1 MNSYR
6 EHQSGLAIVE
16 FTVVSSALLLMLF
29 GIISFGYYMFS
40 LQMVN
45 EITRKA
51 ARLASV
57 CYVTDSADIN
67 TLVID
72 SNAPSDFTTS
82 HLVIE
87 YLDESGGVV
96 TGDLEDEDTF
106 TSIRFV
112 RAKVEN
118 YDYQFISLFNYL
130 GNNGLVSVPS
140 FETTLPA
147 ESLGVVRPNK
157 NNTNGTKTD
166 C

>member
-87 YLDESGGVV
+87 YL
-96 TGDLEDEDTF
+96 
-106 TSIRFV
+106 R
-112 RAKVEN
+112 
-118 YDYQFISLFNYL
+118 
-130 GNNGLVSVPS
+130 
-140 FETTLPA
+140 
-147 ESLGVVRPNK
+147 
-157 NNTNGTKTD
+157 
-166 C
+166 

>member
-1 MNSYR
+1 MRYHHSN
-6 EHQSGLAIVE
+6 EKGLAVVE
-16 FTVVSSALLLMLF
+16 FTVVSSALFVLLL
-29 GIISFGYYMFS
+29 GIISFGYYMFT

-57 CYVTDSADIN
+57 CYVTDTTDIA

-72 SNAPSDFTTS
+72 SNAPSSFGAN

-87 YLDESGGVV
+87 YLDASGGTVS
-96 TGDLEDEDTF
+96 GDLEDDDNF
-106 TSIRFV
+106 TSIKFV
-112 RAKVEN
+112 RARVDGFN
-118 YDYQFISLFNYL
+118 YQFISLFNYL
-130 GNNGLVSVPS
+130 GNSGLVSIPS

-147 ESLGVVRPNK
+147 ESLGVIRPNK
-157 NNTNGTKTD
+157 NNANGTKTD